1 MTHVRLYSYGAVQ
14 EVTGSKHILEVDGKK
29 ILIDCGMFQG
39 RREETY
45 NKNKNLPFDP
55 KEIEVAFLTHG
66 HFDHTGNFPSLIKG
80 GYEGAIYST
89 PATYDLASLVLY
101 DSAHIQKRDTEF
113 IKKLIRKGRKDLK
126 VYDPIY
132 DEKDVTDTLS
142 HFVSYPYNKR
152 LKVFDKVEAEFY
164 DAGHILGSS
173 MILFNIE
180 LDHYK
185 TLKVGFSGD
194 LGREGLPF
202 LRNPQKLPD
211 LDYFV
216 LESTYG
222 NRLHDDIST
231 VKEELSEVINSTY
244 KKGGKIIIPAFA
256 IERTQE
262 IIYHIHEL
270 LLENKI
276 PKLPVFIDS
285 PMAVHATSIFKSHPE
300 CFDRKTFETFYD
312 KKESPF
318 DFDGVNYIVNVED
331 SKKLNYLKHPAIIIS
346 ASGMCEHG
354 RIVHHL
360 RNNIENPANTIL
372 IVGFMAQHTLGRR
385 LADKEPEVK
394 IFGEKLKVNA
404 RIKIIN
410 AFSAHADYSEM
421 KEYVSQFDLDKLK
434 RIFLVHGEP
443 EAQEHLEKVLE
454 GIGVKDVKRVF
465 YNEKYKLS

>member
-1 MTHVRLYSYGAVQ
+1 MTNVRLYSYGAVQ

-29 ILIDCGMFQG
+29 ILVDCGMFQG

-45 NKNKNLPFDP
+45 KKNKELPFDP
-55 KEIEVAFLTHG
+55 KEISVAFLTHG
-66 HFDHTGNFPSLIKG
+66 HYDHTGNFPSLVKG
-80 GYEGAIYST
+80 GFEGEIYST

-101 DSAHIQKRDTEF
+101 DSAHIQKRDAEF
-113 IKKLIRKGRKDLK
+113 IQKLIKKGKKDLK
-126 VYDPIY
+126 VYGPIY
-132 DEKDVTDTLS
+132 DEDDVTDTLS
-142 HFVSYPYNKR
+142 HFVTHPYNKR
-152 LKVFDKVEAEFY
+152 FKVFDKVEAEFY

-173 MILFNIE
+173 MIFFNIE
-180 LDHYK
+180 INSYK
-185 TLKVGFSGD
+185 TLKFGFSGD
-194 LGREGLPF
+194 LGRKGLPF
-202 LRNPQKLPD
+202 LRSPQKLPD

-222 NRLHDDIST
+222 NRLHDNLA
-231 VKEELSEVINSTY
+231 VVEEELAEIINTTY

-262 IIYHIHEL
+262 VIYHLHKL
-270 LLENKI
+270 LNENKI
-276 PKLPVFIDS
+276 PKIPVYIDS

-300 CFDRKTFETFYD
+300 CFDRETFKTFYD

-331 SKKLNYLKHPAIIIS
+331 SKKLNYLSHPAIIIS

-360 RNNIENPANTIL
+360 RNNIENPNNTVL
-372 IVGFMAQHTLGRR
+372 IIGFMAEHTLGRK
-385 LADKEPEVK
+385 LADRKPEVK

-410 AFSAHADYSEM
+410 AFSAHADYNEI
-421 KEYVSQFDLDKLK
+421 KDYVKDYDLDKLK

-443 EAQEHLEKVLE
+443 DAQKHLEKVLE

-465 YNEKYKLS
+465 YNEKYKLV